1 MLNWIYP
8 KKMMDVCERLVYQ
21 LSFVTFFAFMVF
33 GYTQLDFSKEKNIDI
48 FCSELEVTGSEDA
61 NVYFY
66 DLARPK
72 NSCVNKLQVCDILD
86 ILALFATF

>member
-1 MLNWIYP
+1 MSVKDRCISYLLFHSLTSWFLVTHSWIFP
-8 KKMMDVCERLVYQ
+8 K
-21 LSFVTFFAFMVF
+21 
-33 GYTQLDFSKEKNIDI
+33 KNIDI

-72 NSCVNKLQVCDILD
+72 NSCVNKLQVCDILTM
-86 ILALFATF
+86 LATS

>member
-1 MLNWIYP
+1 M
-8 KKMMDVCERLVYQ
+8 YQ
-21 LSFVTFFAFMVF
+21 LSFVPFFDFMVS
-33 GYTQLDFSKEKNIDI
+33 GYTQLDFSKKKNIDI

-72 NSCVNKLQVCDILD
+72 NSCVNKLQVCDILTV
-86 ILALFATF
+86 FATS